1 MGKVENMGVI
11 TQEKRH
17 EGKMFEKQH
26 KTTKMNEHKKRP
38 SKEVTLI
45 CAHG

>member
-1 MGKVENMGVI
+1 MIQSKGNNMGNVENMGVI

-26 KTTKMNEHKKRP
+26 KTQK
-38 SKEVTLI
+38 
-45 CAHG
+45 